1 MATTTATMATSDTAE
16 MSETTGAAGAA
27 DHNLRLIQRAY
38 RAFHARDVS
47 ALLQT
52 LDPQVEWVHPD
63 GMAGYGLGGTKRG
76 HDGVKEFLARVPTV
90 LGGMRLEPREFVA
103 AGDRVAVF
111 GVREV
116 TSVRGTSATLSFV
129 HSWVLRDGL
138 AVRMEDI
145 FDTVEFHR
153 LIES

>member
-1 MATTTATMATSDTAE
+1 MATATDTATATATAAPSGTE
-16 MSETTGAAGAA
+16 PAGA
-27 DHNLRLIQRAY
+27 DRNLRLIRRAY
-38 RAFHARDVS
+38 QAFHARDVG

-76 HDGVKEFLARVPTV
+76 HAGVREFLARVPSV

>member
-1 MATTTATMATSDTAE
+1 MTTATATTAIP
-16 MSETTGAAGAA
+16 ETTERAEREGERERESR
-27 DHNLRLIQRAY
+27 NLRLVRRAY
-38 RAFHARDVS
+38 QAFRARDVG
-47 ALLQT
+47 ALLAT

-63 GMAGYGLGGTKRG
+63 GMAEYGLGGTQRG
-76 HDGVKEFLARVPTV
+76 HDGVREFLSRVPAV